1 MDALVRRW
9 GDGSQIFL
17 PEACLGTEQKKQF
30 YQSLSSLMY
39 LCLSLCVRNFMVQS
53 SSISMK
59 TMTIAGL
66 QSLEGEEGTLPIEVY
81 CGA

>member
-1 MDALVRRW
+1 
-9 GDGSQIFL
+9 
-17 PEACLGTEQKKQF
+17 
-30 YQSLSSLMY
+30 
-39 LCLSLCVRNFMVQS
+39 MVQS

-81 CGA
+81 CGAWINLNSIKTMV